1 MNWLFFSIATALLW
15 GTAELFYKKGAQPD
29 EKYSHLKISVWV
41 GVVMGAHAIYTLLTQ
56 DIGYNPANL
65 LIYLPVSLFYIFS
78 MTFSYFG
85 MRFLEESI
93 SDPIENTAGVICVLL
108 FAIFMG
114 DEFSALTWI
123 AVAVITLGVVGVS
136 YIENRGETPRKKLLG
151 KKLAIVAFCMPF
163 VYALLDAFGTFLDD
177 AFFLV
182 EDIANAPFVDVT
194 EETIE
199 AVANPS
205 YELPFAL
212 FALFMGDE
220 FSWLTWLSVGVIT
233 VGVVGVSYLENHGE
247 TTRKKNYGKALAI
260 ISFCMPFV
268 YALLDAFGTFL
279 DDAFFLI
286 EDVASSPLVDVTEE
300 TIEAVANTSYELTF
314 ALFALCLF
322 IFMKSK
328 KVKFGSVP
336 QHKDKILAAVF
347 ETAGQFTYVYALGG
361 VDAVAAPILSSV
373 CVVSLLLSRIFLK
386 EKLSWKTY
394 AFIAVVI
401 VGILLLAVSEEL

>member
-1 MNWLFFSIATALLW
+1 MSWLFFSIATALLW

-41 GVVMGAHAIYTLLTQ
+41 GVVMGAHAIFTLLTQ
-56 DIGYNPANL
+56 DINFNPVNI

-114 DEFSALTWI
+114 DEFSLLTWI
-123 AVAVITLGVVGVS
+123 SVAVITVGVVGVS
-136 YIENRGETPRKKLLG
+136 YVENNGETQRKKKLG

-163 VYALLDAFGTFLDD
+163 VYAFLDAFGTFLDD

-199 AVANPS
+199 AVAN
-205 YELPFAL
+205 
-212 FALFMGDE
+212 
-220 FSWLTWLSVGVIT
+220 
-233 VGVVGVSYLENHGE
+233 
-247 TTRKKNYGKALAI
+247 
-260 ISFCMPFV
+260 
-268 YALLDAFGTFL
+268 
-279 DDAFFLI
+279 
-286 EDVASSPLVDVTEE
+286 
-300 TIEAVANTSYELTF
+300 TSYELTF
-314 ALFALCLF
+314 ALFALGLF
-322 IFMKSK
+322 IFMKARG
-328 KVKFGSVP
+328 VKFGPVHT
-336 QHKDKILAAVF
+336 HKDKFLAAVF

-373 CVVSLLLSRIFLK
+373 CVVSLVLSRIFLK

-394 AFIAVVI
+394 AFITVVI
-401 VGILLLAVSEEL
+401 IGILLLAVAEEL

>member
-15 GTAELFYKKGAQPD
+15 GTAELFYKKGARPD

-41 GVVMGAHAIYTLLTQ
+41 GVVMGIHAVYTLLTQ
-56 DIGYNPANL
+56 NIGFNPMNL

-123 AVAVITLGVVGVS
+123 AVAVITVGVVGVS
-136 YIENRGETPRKKLLG
+136 YLENKGETPRKKTYG
-151 KKLAIVAFCMPF
+151 KKLAVVAFIMPF
-163 VYALLDAFGTFLDD
+163 LYALLDAFGTFLDD

-182 EDIANAPFVDVT
+182 EDIATAPFVDVT
-194 EETIE
+194 EET
-199 AVANPS
+199 
-205 YELPFAL
+205 
-212 FALFMGDE
+212 M
-220 FSWLTWLSVGVIT
+220 
-233 VGVVGVSYLENHGE
+233 
-247 TTRKKNYGKALAI
+247 
-260 ISFCMPFV
+260 
-268 YALLDAFGTFL
+268 
-279 DDAFFLI
+279 
-286 EDVASSPLVDVTEE
+286 
-300 TIEAVANTSYELTF
+300 EAVANTSYELTF
-314 ALFALCLF
+314 ALFALILF
-322 IFMKSK
+322 IFMKAK
-328 KVKFGSVP
+328 GVKFGPVK
-336 QHKDKILAAVF
+336 QHKDKIMAAVF
-347 ETAGQFTYVYALGG
+347 ETAGQFTYVYALG
-361 VDAVAAPILSSV
+361 VADAIAAPILSSV

-401 VGILLLAVSEEL
+401 VGILLLAVAEEL